1 MRGVLHILKTPE
13 DSSCVSEGNQPPRAR
28 QRKSSK
34 QHTQREA
41 WVPPQL
47 YRDSLVKAKYDP
59 YVWNLMTDA
68 IRRTLLYPLL
78 MSSSL
83 QAKQGLH
90 SEKGGCKKD
99 VNLTTK

>member
-1 MRGVLHILKTPE
+1 MVKLISAPPLSLCLVSSDNQEKTPQKNPTMCGVLHILKTPE

-41 WVPPQL
+41 RVVPPQL

-59 YVWNLMTDA
+59 YV
-68 IRRTLLYPLL
+68 
-78 MSSSL
+78 
-83 QAKQGLH
+83 
-90 SEKGGCKKD
+90 
-99 VNLTTK
+99 

>member
-1 MRGVLHILKTPE
+1 MVKLISAPPLSLCLVSSDNACWYEMTCVIKKKKPQKNPTMCGVLHILKTPE

-41 WVPPQL
+41 RVPPQL

-59 YVWNLMTDA
+59 YV
-68 IRRTLLYPLL
+68 
-78 MSSSL
+78 
-83 QAKQGLH
+83 
-90 SEKGGCKKD
+90 
-99 VNLTTK
+99 